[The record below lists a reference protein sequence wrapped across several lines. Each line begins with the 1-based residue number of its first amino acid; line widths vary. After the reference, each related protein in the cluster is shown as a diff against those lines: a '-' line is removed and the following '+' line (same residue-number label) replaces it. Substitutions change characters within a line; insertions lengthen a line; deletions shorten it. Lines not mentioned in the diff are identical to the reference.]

1 MPECVWIRIL
11 GHRVADQDVVFTR
24 EAGALHSIVSQ
35 LNWRGDNKFVH
46 LQGASPMLPPDH
58 LAGSTG
64 QETLRHSIYDFSV
77 RQPSLTDKVGSAV
90 TCGCG

>member
-1 MPECVWIRIL
+1 MTDTSAVN
-11 GHRVADQDVVFTR
+11 R

-58 LAGSTG
+58 LPGAEGL
-64 QETLRHSIYDFSV
+64 QTLRRSIYDFSV
-77 RQPSLTDKVGSAV
+77 RQPRLTDKVGLLAHRAPEPF
-90 TCGCG
+90 G